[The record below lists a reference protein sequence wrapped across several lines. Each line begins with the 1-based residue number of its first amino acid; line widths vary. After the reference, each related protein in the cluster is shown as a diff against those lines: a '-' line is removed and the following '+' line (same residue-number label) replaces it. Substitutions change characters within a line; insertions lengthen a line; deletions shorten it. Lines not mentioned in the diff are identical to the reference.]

1 MLNLIEEIAKADAF
15 DIERILNAVLDR
27 YAVLFPD
34 WELSTISLQK
44 SADQNEQ
51 LDRMIAFLQNLK
63 SRRT

>member
-1 MLNLIEEIAKADAF
+1 MINLIEEIAKTDAF
-15 DIERILNAVLDR
+15 DIDRILNAVLDR

-34 WELSTISLQK
+34 WELGTISLRK

-63 SRRT
+63 NK